1 MANDENEKPKTRID
15 QHVHEAKSHL
25 DKLIQ
30 ANPDLALKLQPVHD
44 SLGKIA
50 SDPHK

>member
-1 MANDENEKPKTRID
+1 MPNNERPASKTRID
-15 QHVHEAKSHL
+15 RHVHEAKAHL

-30 ANPDLALKLQPVHD
+30 AQPDLALKLQPVHD
-44 SLGKIA
+44 SLAKIA